1 MIAGLMSNVFFSF
14 YKCVL
19 YDANANITRRP
30 SLWSTPYTFADFFS
44 YTCTKQLQRHN
55 ISKYRSKVLEIT

>member
-1 MIAGLMSNVFFSF
+1 MIAGLMSNVFVSF

-30 SLWSTPYTFADFFS
+30 SLWSTLYTFADFLS
-44 YTCTKQLQRHN
+44 YTCTKQLQRPN
-55 ISKYRSKVLEIT
+55 ISKYHTKVLEIT